1 MEVHSDRSTSL
12 RPRRR
17 DVLAYGAG
25 LALLP
30 SISWAGRPTGAA
42 LGIGYCRELTGA
54 SALDGEL
61 PPVELMPA
69 GRLAA
74 GEARLARRGARVTV
88 HGLAGDLGRWPASG
102 IRAAELKIGFP
113 IAEDGLEV
121 LAWSHQLLPV
131 ENAGTA
137 NALTVP
143 VDRGLALALELE
155 TPWSVHE
162 RYAATLRIGSE
173 AGEPKL
179 RAGRYL
185 IAPGAPRLLP
195 RRFDPAASAPL
206 IAISIETAS

>member
-1 MEVHSDRSTSL
+1 MDDRVFSL

-30 SISWAGRPTGAA
+30 SISWAGRPTGDA
-42 LGIGYCRELTGA
+42 LGVGYCPETPDAL
-54 SALDGEL
+54 ALDEQPAVDLL
-61 PPVELMPA
+61 PA
-69 GRLAA
+69 QRLAA
-74 GEARLARRGARVTV
+74 GEASLARRGARVTV
-88 HGLAGDLGRWPASG
+88 HGLAGDLGRWPSMG
-102 IRAAELKIGFP
+102 VRSAELKIGFP
-113 IAEDGLEV
+113 IAEDGLEF

-131 ENAGTA
+131 ENAGSA
-137 NALTVP
+137 NAFTVP
-143 VDRGLALALELE
+143 VERGLALALELE

-162 RYAATLRIGSE
+162 RYEAILDVGSE
-173 AGEPKL
+173 PGEPKL

-195 RRFDPAASAPL
+195 RRFDPASSAPL